1 MPAEIYWR
9 RRLLV
14 LATIIALVWGVLQ
27 LTGGEDDSPTAK
39 QQKPAPTKAT
49 PVATPANK
57 LNGTVKVSLSTG
69 SQACDPEKVRVT
81 PTVRSGQVTKSPVT
95 VGLVVSSSQR
105 TACTLTPSAAD
116 LLVVISAN
124 KTAVWDSTVCKASLL
139 REPVAI
145 SPRWATLVETTW
157 SGRGSGSACSPKEG
171 YASPGSYTIQ
181 AGTLGGEPGKASFT
195 LKSKPTPKKS
205 SSTQTPKPSKTTTEP
220 ADG

>member
-14 LATIIALVWGVLQ
+14 LAAIIALVWGVLQ
-27 LTGGEDDSPTAK
+27 LTGDDDSPTAK
-39 QQKPAPTKAT
+39 QQKPAPTTTT
-49 PVATPANK
+49 PVATPANR
-57 LNGTVKVSLSTG
+57 LNGAVKVSLSTG
-69 SQACDPEKVRVT
+69 SQACDAEKVRVT
-81 PTVRSGQVTKSPVT
+81 PTVGSGQLTKGPVV
-95 VGLVVSSSQR
+95 VGLVVSS
-105 TACTLTPSAAD
+105 TEGAACTLTPAAAD

-139 REPVAI
+139 REPVSI
-145 SPRWATLVETTW
+145 SPRWATLVQTTW

-195 LKSKPTPKKS
+195 LKPKPKPKPT
-205 SSTQTPKPSKTTTEP
+205 SSTNTPKPSKTTTEP